1 MDPLNPSSGPA
12 DIWALLATA
21 LDEIDY
27 GLLVVD
33 ATGRLRCRNH
43 AARLALDAAPMPLRI
58 VGDRLDAPD
67 PENARQLAD
76 AVRNAAEH
84 GLRRQLRMIR
94 AGRSLALSVVP
105 MPAADG
111 GARTAL
117 VILAKQQLCEAL
129 SIQAFAAAHRLTS
142 SETRVLAALT
152 RGDAP
157 TAIATRRNVAIS
169 TVRTQIHSIREKTG
183 VASIRELLHTV
194 SVLPPLRG
202 VLRGS
207 AATC

>member
-1 MDPLNPSSGPA
+1 MDSFPLPSGP
-12 DIWALLATA
+12 DDVWSLLSTA

-33 ATGRLRCRNH
+33 ATARLRCLNH
-43 AARLALDAAPMPLRI
+43 AARLALDSDPMPLR
-58 VGDRLDAPD
+58 VVAGRLEAVDPHDAQ
-67 PENARQLAD
+67 QLAD
-76 AVRNAAEH
+76 AVRNAAGR
-84 GLRRQLRMIR
+84 GLRRQLRVAR
-94 AGRSLALSVVP
+94 AGRALAVSVVP
-105 MPAADG
+105 MPSADG
-111 GARTAL
+111 GAAIAL

-129 SIQAFAAAHRLTS
+129 SIQAFAASHRLTS

-157 TAIATRRNVAIS
+157 AAIATRRNVAIS

-183 VASIRELLHTV
+183 VASIRELLRTV

-202 VLRGS
+202 VLRGLPLP
-207 AATC
+207 C

>member
-1 MDPLNPSSGPA
+1 MNSSHLPSGS
-12 DIWALLATA
+12 DDVWALLATA

-33 ATGRLRCRNH
+33 ASARLRCLNH
-43 AARLALDAAPMPLRI
+43 AARLALEEEPTPLQ
-58 VGDRLDAPD
+58 VVAGRLDAAD
-67 PENARQLAD
+67 PHDARRLVE
-76 AVRNAAEH
+76 AVRNATDR
-84 GLRRQLRMIR
+84 GLRCQLRVAR
-94 AGRSLALSVVP
+94 AGRTLAVSVVP

-111 GARTAL
+111 GAGTAL

-129 SIQAFAAAHRLTS
+129 PIQAFAAAHRLTS

-157 TAIATRRNVAIS
+157 AAIATRRNVAIS

-183 VASIRELLHTV
+183 VASIRELLRTV

-207 AATC
+207 PSPC